1 MADNKD
7 NQPTPALPVQRT
19 PLDEVK
25 EDAAFNYNERLRQQE
40 ERAKHEDSK
49 ANKGK

>member
-7 NQPTPALPVQRT
+7 NAPLPVQRT

-25 EDAAFNYNERLRQQE
+25 EDAEFNYNERLRQQQERERHE
-40 ERAKHEDSK
+40 E
-49 ANKGK
+49 NKLKNK